1 MLQINLNLKPE
12 IEKQFIDIINKDF
25 SGSYEKFVEK
35 AIKKHQNVVSKLID
49 IPEDLGIDDLAE
61 NHDHYLYGSD
71 K

>member
-49 IPEDLGIDDLAE
+49 I
-61 NHDHYLYGSD
+61 
-71 K
+71 